1 MFFPGT
7 RSKATTTVLAPVSPA
22 HTSNAVRK
30 VYSPFNRLG
39 PLTVAVSAP
48 QLSIGR
54 TRRSSKS
61 VAYATVSHTNPRIP
75 SPRASPRSRV
85 SSVESVQLVDG
96 RPLGETNPMGL
107 YTSGRLNN
115 PPVRVLVFVSS
126 VDALALLVVII
137 VGLLTKAS
145 SQTENHLRSTHHLHR
160 TGDTRTDH

>member
-7 RSKATTTVLAPVSPA
+7 RSKATTSVLAPVSPA

-30 VYSPFNRLG
+30 VFSPFNRLG
-39 PLTVAVSAP
+39 PLTVGMSAP
-48 QLSIGR
+48 HRAIGR

-61 VAYATVSHTNPRIP
+61 VAYATVSHIHPRIP
-75 SPRASPRSRV
+75 SPRESPRSRV

-107 YTSGRLNN
+107 HTSGRLNN
-115 PPVRVLVFVSS
+115 PPVRVLVFCFIS
-126 VDALALLVVII
+126 VCSGTLVVII
-137 VGLLTKAS
+137 VGLLTNAS